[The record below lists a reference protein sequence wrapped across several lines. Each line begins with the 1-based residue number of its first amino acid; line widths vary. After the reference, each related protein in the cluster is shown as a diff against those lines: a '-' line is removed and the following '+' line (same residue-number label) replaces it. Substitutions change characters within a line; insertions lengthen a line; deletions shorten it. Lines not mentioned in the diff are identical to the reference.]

1 MKRFSLLG
9 LAALS
14 LMGLAG
20 LNSVLNADEYDRK
33 TVISISQPLEVPGV
47 VLPPGTYVMR
57 LFNSSTNRHI
67 VQFMNERQN
76 QQLALTFAISAER
89 IRPAEK
95 TILTMYEGSQGAPP
109 AARTWFYPGDTVGQ
123 EFLYPHKQAVRI
135 SERTKVAV
143 PEIET
148 GKPAEVS
155 SAAAVKI
162 DKDDEVKK
170 DKDDD
175 AESVAQSRVEPPLI
189 ARAEPAPEPL
199 PAPEPQQAVQ
209 PPQAEPE
216 TPVAQSDAV
225 STSSDSLPKTA
236 GNGPLALLMGSLA
249 FVTAF
254 GLRMM
259 KRNGTR

>member
-1 MKRFSLLG
+1 
-9 LAALS
+9 
-14 LMGLAG
+14 MGLAG
-20 LNSVLNADEYDRK
+20 LNSALNADEYDRK

-155 SAAAVKI
+155 VAAAVKN

-170 DKDDD
+170 DKDDE
-175 AESVAQSRVEPPLI
+175 AESVAQSRVESPLI
-189 ARAEPAPEPL
+189 ARAEPAPEPI

-209 PPQAEPE
+209 PPPQTEPE
-216 TPVAQSDAV
+216 TPAAQSDAV

-236 GNGPLALLMGSLA
+236 GNGPLALLIGSLA
-249 FVTAF
+249 FVAAF